1 MRRSNERHSHFAVA
15 ELGAL
20 FPCISPG
27 TLVASD
33 LSRPYLRLGDMAPGF
48 LRREHPCYAPAGFVP
63 QMFSPPTLQPD
74 LYGRIFEERRSS
86 HLWVTFHLMAVR

>member
-1 MRRSNERHSHFAVA
+1 
-15 ELGAL
+15 
-20 FPCISPG
+20 
-27 TLVASD
+27 
-33 LSRPYLRLGDMAPGF
+33 MAPGF
-48 LRREHPCYAPAGFVP
+48 LRREHPCYAPTGFVP

>member
-1 MRRSNERHSHFAVA
+1 
-15 ELGAL
+15 
-20 FPCISPG
+20 
-27 TLVASD
+27 
-33 LSRPYLRLGDMAPGF
+33 MAPGF